1 MGLLRLGVQLFTSN
15 QLGVEQG
22 GVEWH
27 PQRPQGT
34 LKTDPFRLVNSAAR
48 SSQRIGIG
56 VGFEY
61 KCMAAE
67 CSCQLFERYTEKNQK
82 EVGPRHHVISD
93 NKLFEIL

>member
-27 PQRPQGT
+27 PQGPQGS
-34 LKTDPFRLVNSAAR
+34 LKIEPFRSVNSAAQSR
-48 SSQRIGIG
+48 QRIDIG

-61 KCMAAE
+61 GVQGSWM
-67 CSCQLFERYTEKNQK
+67 QLST
-82 EVGPRHHVISD
+82 D
-93 NKLFEIL
+93 